1 MSDSDIKI
9 LCWGCNGPHP
19 YRDRHTKEIICPNK
33 DKPGVAEAAKV
44 AHQKYLQGLK
54 KSRQGWV
61 QKKKV
66 KFSDLSSD
74 ERERF
79 RQHLVSQANSTLA
92 INNVGTANIHHNATP
107 ANSTPGAFLFPAFV
121 LQNQISKPI
130 LPVKIDNNLPFI
142 TLILGSPDAPIEECP
157 AVRVLVDTDA
167 GLSTGYWGYWSH
179 LLKAHPDCV
188 ENMWTVADG
197 VHGPVVLG
205 GVIVGEGGDMT
216 NHTTELTVV
225 VEVRLRYETTH
236 GQPVIHSIAMGNNV
250 GVNTIVGKHFFTKL
264 GCVIDLAN
272 GVVEATKLRTKPFAI
287 DEMFPQRYDTEK
299 KVANRSPNPNYAAIV
314 QKIDLI
320 SKFFTAG
327 TVTTGEPGAL
337 SWKLA
342 PGCRVNGAPSSA
354 PILKPSSYPVL
365 PISDGSSTSD
375 VSEFDSMATVDTPT
389 PSPCAIWGKASI
401 QPDIVGSAQWG
412 HSHLPPLNRAKRFRF
427 ELDQPKVDVA
437 IGNDYDWDKKQGE

>member
-1 MSDSDIKI
+1 LEPNIKKKFEEKTKAHLTFTDLNRDAQLKQLNIYLAIATQCEEDVNATTSIVCQAMGDTHSFLASIMQKLDVPAPDHENYDNPASYVSAAEKTLREHRGTKHNMSDSDIKI

-74 ERERF
+74 EKERF
-79 RQHLVSQANSTLA
+79 RQHLASQANSTLA
-92 INNVGTANIHHNATP
+92 INNVRTANIQNNATP
-107 ANSTPGAFLFPAFV
+107 ANSTPSAFLFPAFV

-205 GVIVGEGGDMT
+205 GVIVGDGGDMT
-216 NHTTELTVV
+216 NHTTEL
-225 VEVRLRYETTH
+225 
-236 GQPVIHSIAMGNNV
+236 
-250 GVNTIVGKHFFTKL
+250 
-264 GCVIDLAN
+264 
-272 GVVEATKLRTKPFAI
+272 
-287 DEMFPQRYDTEK
+287 
-299 KVANRSPNPNYAAIV
+299 
-314 QKIDLI
+314 
-320 SKFFTAG
+320 
-327 TVTTGEPGAL
+327 
-337 SWKLA
+337 
-342 PGCRVNGAPSSA
+342 
-354 PILKPSSYPVL
+354 
-365 PISDGSSTSD
+365 
-375 VSEFDSMATVDTPT
+375 
-389 PSPCAIWGKASI
+389 
-401 QPDIVGSAQWG
+401 
-412 HSHLPPLNRAKRFRF
+412 PPL
-427 ELDQPKVDVA
+427 LDDSWSTCHPQHCN
-437 IGNDYDWDKKQGE
+437 GQ